1 MSWLA
6 GALKL
11 GAADGGVQVGHPVIP
26 RRLAVPV
33 FHRVIADLVDQV
45 PVAPGSV
52 VVAGEDDAAAA
63 GESEF
68 VGVDA
73 GRGEAATGGDQSG
86 DRGAGAEPEKPV
98 QQARQ

>member
-63 GESEF
+63 GGNEL
-68 VGVDA
+68 VGVEA
-73 GRGEAATGGDQSG
+73 GRGQAAAAT
-86 DRGAGAEPEKPV
+86 
-98 QQARQ
+98 